1 MNENWTLITLRC
13 WQQAGILYASGSRQ
27 LPCWP
32 SCWQSAPVCVCVWA
46 RVCVC
51 VACVCAKRECTC
63 CTGKYHQ
70 RGNNQGANAK
80 REKIAHK
87 PGQYNVGTQIQQTR
101 TVSCGLVLRRYSTL
115 HHRKQTCRPQC
126 EDEKYLCADGA
137 GKRTSEHC
145 IEMLHTKTRS
155 NISFILPSAVRGPH
169 LERYR
174 SGPRQ
179 WLACSTRQGV
189 RIRATVRG

>member
-1 MNENWTLITLRC
+1 MPLLEGLCTSNPCRFGFSGLSF
-13 WQQAGILYASGSRQ
+13 AGTNMTIPALSGDILHKK
-27 LPCWP
+27 
-32 SCWQSAPVCVCVWA
+32 SAPHA
-46 RVCVC
+46 YL
-51 VACVCAKRECTC
+51 TMC

-155 NISFILPSAVRGPH
+155 NISFIPFPSAVRGPH

-189 RIRATVRG
+189 RIRATIRG